1 MKSLILTVS
10 VVTLLGSNPWG
21 ARTDSA
27 PRHPVTIQAPDG
39 KALYTDVCKKCHGV
53 LGTPPQTMK
62 KKYPKIASFDAE
74 FLAKISED
82 SIVTVLTKGKGED
95 MDSVKDKMSA
105 AEIRAVAKYV
115 RELAA
120 RPKGGGDD

>member
-1 MKSLILTVS
+1 MKILILTVGAIT
-10 VVTLLGSNPWG
+10 VVGANPWG
-21 ARTDSA
+21 GRTEPL
-27 PRHPVTIQAPDG
+27 PRHPVTMQAPDG
-39 KALYTDVCKKCHGV
+39 KALYTDNCKKCHGV
-53 LGTPPQTMK
+53 LGAPPQTMK

-105 AEIRAVAKYV
+105 AEMRAVAKYV

-120 RPKGGGDD
+120 RPKSGGDD